1 MAESGTQL
9 WFEKTDSGIGVR
21 PASFPGRAVTAFWIL
36 LCLLALVTYS
46 TMTIMIFVIIFYTVV
61 FGFIVFVKSD
71 LRPPPP
77 GGGMSGGEPPAE

>member
-9 WFEKTDSGIGVR
+9 WFEKTYSGIGVR

-46 TMTIMIFVIIFYTVV
+46 TMTIMIFVIIFYTAV
-61 FGFIVFVKSD
+61 FACIVFVKSD
-71 LRPPPP
+71 LRPDPPNDGP
-77 GGGMSGGEPPAE
+77 DH